1 KLDSEAG
8 DPCEGPQALCDLCL
22 SQVCCSLPA
31 LCRGRT
37 DGSMCFSWAPVFPQ
51 EVADQLMH
59 TMAAKGLLND
69 TTVGIF
75 RDGGTLRLRRA
86 TVRRCPLSPNAFL
99 LALCPHRLQELDAS
113 WASGGLTG
121 AAIVSGLASNP
132 ECRSSL
138 QRLSLDGLRL
148 DWESLVEDAGT
159 RVGFS
164 SLRGLRTLKLA
175 NTDLSDAAL
184 ADVCSLPHLES
195 LDISCSGVSNLS
207 PLLDCKNTLRH
218 LIAHRLQRLHMAP
231 SGLTFVLRQ
240 LDALRHLDFSE
251 DHVAEDDGSG
261 EDVNEAVRQ
270 LLEGGPDLLPS
281 LVSLDISGQKK
292 ISEAAVRTFVET
304 RGGLVFLGLLATG
317 TSTCDILSTKK
328 NLKVTGAANEDQVCE
343 ALRRYR
349 DRQCFVREALVHL
362 YNLIADT
369 DKPRPDILKLVLAA
383 MQSHRSSLHVHVIA
397 TACVFSLT
405 TQDLAEAMPLSL
417 LGAAVAQLLHAM
429 KTFPNHQQVQKN
441 CLLALCSEHILQEVP
456 FDKYSAATLVINWL
470 SSHED
475 ATLQRMAVAVIC
487 LLVSKLSAEET
498 AQFSGDVSIMKQ
510 LLAIVQQKAMVGAL
524 DSSLKFALT
533 ALWNLTDEMPSAG
546 RSFIECRGLELYQ
559 EVLESYYG
567 EPSIQQKIL
576 GLLNNLAEVQE
587 LQPDLLD
594 EDLLE
599 HVLSLLQDTQLDMEV
614 RYFAGGI
621 LAQLASRPQAWTL
634 SDELL
639 GTILGQLV
647 RVCVEMVSYRSFQ
660 PFCPLLQSSQPPGV
674 QLWAVW
680 AIHLVCSH
688 NTSHYCSMLEKE
700 GVAELLKSLSAGPN
714 THPDPKGLADSI
726 LRMLDEHQ
734 SRSRTFSRQPEPRN
748 S

>member
-1 KLDSEAG
+1 MLLFHQRPSV
-8 DPCEGPQALCDLCL
+8 CL
-22 SQVCCSLPA
+22 S
-31 LCRGRT
+31 
-37 DGSMCFSWAPVFPQ
+37 PQ
-51 EVADQLMH
+51 
-59 TMAAKGLLND
+59 GLLND

-456 FDKYSAATLVINWL
+456 FDKSVCFFPISNLTN
-470 SSHED
+470 E
-475 ATLQRMAVAVIC
+475 
-487 LLVSKLSAEET
+487 
-498 AQFSGDVSIMKQ
+498 Q

-639 GTILGQLV
+639 GTILGQLHAAIPTWTPIG
-647 RVCVEMVSYRSFQ
+647 REMVSYRSFQ

-688 NTSHYCSMLEKE
+688 NSKRQNKRSNTVLPCSPSTPFPDWEPSLNVNCLYCSVALLQHAGE
-700 GVAELLKSLSAGPN
+700 GGC
-714 THPDPKGLADSI
+714 G
-726 LRMLDEHQ
+726 
-734 SRSRTFSRQPEPRN
+734 
-748 S
+748 